1 MSSLLNHSTRKK
13 RKFESLEFRISS
25 LDERLWRKLEALTL
39 LLLLPHRRG
48 RAFSST
54 PEIPTLYS
62 FLQPS
67 IFALK
72 RAPPPSS
79 SLQSHS
85 DLPTPPPETRTPDH
99 IAALETA
106 LHKSLITHNTDAAW
120 KSFKTVTGTSAF
132 PSKSLTNSL
141 IAHLSSLGNT
151 HNLKR
156 AFATTVYVVD
166 KNPGYLEF
174 KTVGFVLDA
183 MKCANTAAPAFALVK
198 CMFKNRFFLPFS
210 VLGNVLVEISRENG
224 NFVAFLRVSEENC
237 RIALDEKLEFLKPGL
252 AACNAALEG
261 CCRELE
267 SLSDAEK
274 AVETIAVLGV
284 GPDESS
290 SGFLAHLYALKGGF
304 RFSDKRVFRSS
315 LINGHVK

>member
-1 MSSLLNHSTRKK
+1 MR
-13 RKFESLEFRISS
+13 REDEES
-25 LDERLWRKLEALTL
+25 DEEDEAWRNTTYMVAMAGSWRVRKLKNNLNGMTL
-39 LLLLPHRRG
+39 RG

-85 DLPTPPPETRTPDH
+85 DLPTPPPETLTPDH

-106 LHKSLITHNTDAAW
+106 LHKSLITHKIDAAW

-141 IAHLSSLGNT
+141 ITHLSSLGDT

-210 VLGNVLVEISRENG
+210 VLGNVLVEISRENVG
-224 NFVAFLRVSEENC
+224 LFE
-237 RIALDEKLEFLKPGL
+237 PGL

-274 AVETIAVLGV
+274 AVETIAVLGI

-315 LINGHVK
+315 LINGYVK